1 MQRLTVAEVADTRSL
16 EALAADWRDLE
27 ARARERC
34 FFSSWDWT
42 ASWLESF
49 RGERRLVALVAREED
64 RLVGVLP
71 LLQKKWRAP
80 LSRPRLEFAANE
92 QSPCACILH
101 EGPSAPVIGA
111 VLEHLARTRGRSSL
125 RLPLLPDGA
134 EAHAALREQA
144 AARDLRVFER
154 PGRRSTRIRVGSS
167 WAAYLATRSKH
178 TQREWRRKTKKLH
191 EAGRVET
198 RVVTSRAELPG
209 ALQDV
214 LEIEARSWK
223 NETGTSFQREAGVEA
238 FYRRLAERC
247 ADRGVLRLALLY
259 LDGRPAAHCLAVVH
273 AGELLALKTSFD
285 RGLAALSPGLAL
297 MLTLC
302 EEAFAEGL
310 AAIDLLG
317 HPDRWKTEM
326 ANEERLHLDVC
337 VFPRGLLGCEACAF
351 VEERVEPAL
360 RRRLPSRV
368 TSLGQRALAGL
379 RAQHP

>member
-1 MQRLTVAEVADTRSL
+1 MQRLTVAEVADPESL
-16 EALAADWRDLE
+16 EALAAEWTDLE

-49 RGERRLVALVAREED
+49 RGERRLVALLAREED

-71 LLQKKWRAP
+71 LLERRWRAP

-92 QSPCACILH
+92 QSPCACFPH
-101 EGPSAPVIGA
+101 EGSCATVIGA
-111 VLEHLARTRGRSSL
+111 FLDHLARTRGRSSL
-125 RLPLLPDGA
+125 RLALLPEGA

-154 PGRRSTRIRVGSS
+154 PGRRSTRIRVEGS
-167 WAAYLATRSKH
+167 WAGYLATRSKH

-214 LEIEARSWK
+214 LEIEAHSWK
-223 NETGTSFQREAGVEA
+223 HETGTSFQKEAGVEA

-259 LDGRPAAHCLAVVH
+259 LDGRAAAHCLAVVH

-285 RGLAALSPGLAL
+285 RALAGVCPGLAL

-302 EEAFAEGL
+302 ETAFGEGL

-317 HPDRWKTEM
+317 HPDRWKVEM

-337 VFPRGLLGCEACAF
+337 VFPRGLVGCEACAF
-351 VEERVEPAL
+351 VEERVEPVL
-360 RRRLPSRV
+360 RDRLPSRV
-368 TSLGQRALAGL
+368 TSLGRRALARL
-379 RAQHP
+379 RAHHP